1 MVYGILGFII
11 GMIVMSLIYIA
22 FEFIDC
28 HIAIDN
34 IDMFY
39 KEKLEEI
46 QKELSKFDKGDKRD
60 DG

>member
-11 GMIVMSLIYIA
+11 GMIVMSLLYIA
-22 FEFIDC
+22 YEFIDC

-46 QKELSKFDKGDKRD
+46 QKELSRLYKGE
-60 DG
+60 